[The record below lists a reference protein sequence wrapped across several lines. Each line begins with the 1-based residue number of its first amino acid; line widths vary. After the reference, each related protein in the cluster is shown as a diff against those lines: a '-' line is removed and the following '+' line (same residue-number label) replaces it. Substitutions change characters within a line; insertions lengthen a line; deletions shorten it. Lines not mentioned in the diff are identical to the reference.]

1 VGIPTLFIFV
11 CARVSGVSLAC
22 LLRVSVPQH
31 IYMYICIYVCVYIYI
46 YAQNVNRQED
56 RSGEDMMFE
65 DSGAVEDPTIGDTSL
80 DRLFCITVCFT
91 VSSQEIRFSMELS

>member
-1 VGIPTLFIFV
+1 
-11 CARVSGVSLAC
+11 
-22 LLRVSVPQH
+22 
-31 IYMYICIYVCVYIYI
+31 MYICIYVCVYIYI

-80 DRLFCITVCFT
+80 DRLFCIAVCFT
-91 VSSQEIRFSMELS
+91 VSSQAIRFSMELS